1 MGKLA
6 EMIYND
12 LIGRR
17 GSSHDTA
24 QHWKTW
30 TERFEQVCGIK
41 EKYDRSDVVKFLAWE
56 RKQGFSQNSINTHLR
71 PIKLLAQIQ
80 EWHFP
85 KLSMRKVRDGDITRT
100 IFTKDQVISLIQMG
114 RQLLKPNE
122 ISYLALA
129 TTYGL
134 RREEMSKPEPP
145 DIADS
150 AITIHVVKGG
160 PTTTHLIPPEIAPYL
175 DSYSPYGKDHMSHMF
190 LRMLYKTGIRVGA
203 GYGWHSIRRAL
214 TTELV
219 IEEASVLNI
228 MRFMRWSE
236 ASIGFGRELAMLRV
250 YAKKDQERIDQEI
263 FKIHPFLPYWGK
275 ME

>member
-12 LIGRR
+12 LVGRR

-56 RKQGFSQNSINTHLR
+56 RTQDFSQNSINTHLR

-80 EWHFP
+80 DWPFP
-85 KLSMRKVRDGDITRT
+85 KLSMRKVRDEDITRT
-100 IFTKDQVISLIQMG
+100 TFSKEQVISLIQMG
-114 RQLLKPNE
+114 RQLLTPKE
-122 ISYLALA
+122 ISFLALS

-145 DIADS
+145 DMADGK
-150 AITIHVVKGG
+150 ITIHTIKGG
-160 PTTTHLIPPEIAPYL
+160 PETTHLIPPEIVPYL
-175 DSYSPYGKDHMSHMF
+175 DSFSPYGKDYMSHLF
-190 LRMLYKTGIRVGA
+190 LKMLYKTGIRVGA

-214 TTELV
+214 ITDLV
-219 IEEASVLNI
+219 LAEASVINM

-236 ASIGFGRELAMLRV
+236 GSIGKEL
-250 YAKKDQERIDQEI
+250 
-263 FKIHPFLPYWGK
+263 G
-275 ME
+275 

>member
-1 MGKLA
+1 MAKLA

-24 QHWKTW
+24 KHWQTW
-30 TERFEQVCGIK
+30 TERFEEVCGIK

-56 RKQGFSQNSINTHLR
+56 REQGFSQNSINTHLR

-80 EWHFP
+80 GWPFP
-85 KLSMRKVRDGDITRT
+85 KLSMRRVRDEDITRT
-100 IFTKDQVISLIQMG
+100 IFSKDQVISLIQMG
-114 RQLLKPNE
+114 RQLLTPKE

-145 DIADS
+145 DIADGS
-150 AITIHVVKGG
+150 ITIHVVKGG

-175 DSYSPYGKDHMSHMF
+175 DNFSPYSADHMSHMF
-190 LRMLYKTGIRVGA
+190 LRMLYKTGVRVGT

-219 IEEASVLNI
+219 LAEASVLNI

-236 ASIGFGRELAMLRV
+236 ASIGKELGMLRV
-250 YAKKDQERIDQEI
+250 YAKKDQARIDSEI
-263 FKIHPFLPYWGK
+263 FKIHPFLPYWR
-275 ME
+275 

>member
-6 EMIYND
+6 EQIYND

-30 TERFEQVCGIK
+30 TERFEQVCGVK

-56 RKQGFSQNSINTHLR
+56 REQGFSQNSIKTHLR

-80 EWHFP
+80 DWHFP

-114 RQLLKPNE
+114 RQLLAPKE

-175 DSYSPYGKDHMSHMF
+175 DSYSPYGKDHMSHLF
-190 LRMLYKTGIRVGA
+190 LKILYKTGVRVGA

-219 IEEASVLNI
+219 LAEASVLNI

-236 ASIGFGRELAMLRV
+236 ASIGKELGMLRI
-250 YAKKDQERIDQEI
+250 YAKKDQARIDSEI
-263 FKIHPFLPYWGK
+263 FKIHPFLPYWGN

>member
-6 EMIYND
+6 ELIYND

-24 QHWKTW
+24 KHWQTW
-30 TERFEQVCGIK
+30 TERFEEVCGTK

-56 RKQGFSQNSINTHLR
+56 REQGFSQNSIKTHLG

-80 EWHFP
+80 GWPFP
-85 KLSMRKVRDGDITRT
+85 KLSMRRVRPEDITRT
-100 IFTKDQVISLIQMG
+100 IFSKNQVISLIQMG
-114 RQLLKPNE
+114 RHLLEPNE
-122 ISYLALA
+122 VSYLALS

-145 DIADS
+145 DIVDG
-150 AITIHVVKGG
+150 AITIHTIKGG
-160 PTTTHLIPPEIAPYL
+160 PETTHLIPPEIAPYL
-175 DSYSPYGKDHMSHMF
+175 ASFSPYSKDHMSHMF
-190 LRMLYKTGIRVGA
+190 LKILYKTGVRVGA
-203 GYGWHSIRRAL
+203 GYGWHSIRRSL

-219 IEEASVLNI
+219 LAEGSWLNI

-236 ASIGFGRELAMLRV
+236 GSIGKELGMLRD
-250 YAKKDQERIDQEI
+250 YAQKDQERIDQQI
-263 FKIHPFLPYWGK
+263 FKIHPFLWAW
-275 ME
+275 E